1 MKNLTLRTSLLILIL
16 AIGIAGCSGTRNS
29 RPVSAAAKF
38 DPSAPV
44 LMTISLGKST
54 GKVVRFSDFSVGT
67 HKQLNDSA
75 VDTTDPN
82 ADDYFDI
89 ELTKRWPE
97 SKPDNITIGCN
108 GTRNLAHIGIGDEAA
123 FRRFVKSLNIW
134 WADKLEPTARTARLA
149 ASVTNTPYWTP
160 VSFEAKPG
168 MIFATRTNNRSAGDV
183 GTLIFIKSIDK
194 TGKLTFLVS
203 RKSRK

>member
-1 MKNLTLRTSLLILIL
+1 MKNLTMRTSLLIL

-29 RPVSAAAKF
+29 GPASATAKF
-38 DPSAPV
+38 DPRAPI
-44 LMTISLGKST
+44 LMTVSLGKST
-54 GKVVRFSDFSVGT
+54 GKVVRFGDFSVGT
-67 HKQLNDSA
+67 HKQLKDST

-82 ADDYFDI
+82 ADEYFDI
-89 ELTKRWPE
+89 ELSRKWPE
-97 SKPDNITIGCN
+97 SKPDTFTIGCN

-123 FRRFVKSLNIW
+123 FRRFVKLLKPW
-134 WADKLEPTARTARLA
+134 WANKLEPAARTARLA

-168 MIFATRTNNRSAGDV
+168 MIFATRTNDRSAGDV

-203 RKSRK
+203 RKPR